1 MSANPATASSSTA
14 RFGSVDLTLLAL
26 VVVWGVNYSV
36 IKGAIAGPAAPFSPF
51 AFNAIRFAV
60 AAFLLLGVLVWKRH
74 ALIRSPRELALVFG
88 LGFLGNSL
96 YQFLFILGVGK
107 TSVASGALILAA
119 VPVIVALFAAIARTE
134 RLSGIA
140 WCGIVLSVAGIAIV
154 VFASEG
160 GAPGDS
166 SLEGDLLILAAA
178 VVWSVYTVL
187 AAPLLKRYS
196 TTQVTSLSLCAGTIP
211 LVLIAMPDLARTEW
225 RAVPA
230 SAWLAAFFSGSL
242 ALALGYVVWNRG
254 VKHIGGT
261 RTAVYSNLTP
271 LVAAGYAA
279 ATRGEAFTRFHL
291 VGAIVV
297 IAGINLTRVG
307 RTPAPALLPAE
318 E

>member
-1 MSANPATASSSTA
+1 MSANPATTNTS
-14 RFGSVDLTLLAL
+14 RFGSVDLMLLAL
-26 VVVWGVNYSV
+26 VVIWGVNYSV
-36 IKGAIAGPAAPFSPF
+36 IKDAIAGPDAPFTPF
-51 AFNAIRFAV
+51 AFNAIRFVV
-60 AAFLLLGVLVWKRH
+60 AAVFLVGVLVWKRH
-74 ALIRSPRELALVFG
+74 ALVRAPRELLLIFG

-96 YQFLFILGVGK
+96 YQLLFILGVGK
-107 TSVASGALILAA
+107 TSVASGALILAT

-134 RLSGIA
+134 RLARLS
-140 WCGIVLSVAGIAIV
+140 WFGIVLSVAGIAIV
-154 VFASEG
+154 VLASDG
-160 GAPGDS
+160 HAPGAS
-166 SLEGDLLILAAA
+166 SLAGDLLILAAA

-211 LVLIAMPDLARTEW
+211 LVLVAIPDLSRTQW
-225 RAVPA
+225 SAVPA
-230 SAWLAAFFSGSL
+230 TAWLAAFFSGTL
-242 ALALGYVVWNRG
+242 ALALGYIVWNRG
-254 VKHIGGT
+254 VKHLGGS

-291 VGAIVV
+291 LGAIVV

-307 RTPAPALLPAE
+307 RTPAAAPLPAE